1 MVQRYRSLAR
11 RLAPAPLAAALGAT
25 LVLAGCLNPAPRP
38 EPLPSPPSAVA
49 SPEPPS
55 APSAAPAPQPARP
68 PQPLR
73 EAHLSPATR
82 SLVAQAH
89 EQLARGD
96 LDGASLTLDRALRI
110 EPNSPLIWSQ
120 LGKVRLAENDAHQ
133 AEVCARKAIALATGD
148 RAAQTEADRVL
159 IDALRAQGHNQEAHD
174 IEGRAFM
181 Q

>member
-11 RLAPAPLAAALGAT
+11 RLALVRLAVALGAPLA
-25 LVLAGCLNPAPRP
+25 LAGCLGPAPRP
-38 EPLPSPPSAVA
+38 ELPANPSSAAPSPGPQSM
-49 SPEPPS
+49 PP
-55 APSAAPAPQPARP
+55 ATPAPQPPRP

-89 EQLARGD
+89 EQLARAD

-110 EPNSPLIWSQ
+110 EPNSPLIWSE
-120 LGKVRLAENDAHQ
+120 LGKLRLAESDSHQ
-133 AEVCARKAIALATGD
+133 AEVCARKALALASGD
-148 RAAQTEADRVL
+148 RAAQTEASRVL
-159 IDALRAQGHNQEAHD
+159 IDALRAQGRNQEAHE
-174 IEGRAFM
+174 IEARAFI

>member
-11 RLAPAPLAAALGAT
+11 RPAPARIGAT
-25 LVLAGCLNPAPRP
+25 LGAALALAGCFGPAPRP
-38 EPLPSPPSAVA
+38 EPPPNSLPAAPV
-49 SPEPPS
+49 PEPPS
-55 APSAAPAPQPARP
+55 APPETPAPQPPRP
-68 PQPLR
+68 PQPTR

-110 EPNSPLIWSQ
+110 EPNNPLIWSE
-120 LGKVRLAENDAHQ
+120 LGKLRLTESDSHQ
-133 AEVCARKAIALATGD
+133 AEVCARKALALASGD
-148 RAAQTEADRVL
+148 RAAQAEAARVL
-159 IDALRAQGHNQEAHD
+159 IGALRAQGRNQEAHEV
-174 IEGRAFM
+174 EGRPFM

>member
-11 RLAPAPLAAALGAT
+11 RLALARLAPTLSAALA
-25 LVLAGCLNPAPRP
+25 LAGCLGPAPRP
-38 EPLPSPPSAVA
+38 EPPANPSSIAP

-55 APSAAPAPQPARP
+55 APPAAPAPQPPRP
-68 PQPLR
+68 PQLPR

-110 EPNSPLIWSQ
+110 EPNSPLIWSE
-120 LGKVRLAENDAHQ
+120 LGMVRLAESDSHQ
-133 AEVCARKAIALATGD
+133 AEVCARKALALASGD
-148 RAAQTEADRVL
+148 RAAQSEAGRVL
-159 IDALRAQGHNQEAHD
+159 IDALRAQGRNQEAHE

>member
-1 MVQRYRSLAR
+1 V
-11 RLAPAPLAAALGAT
+11 
-25 LVLAGCLNPAPRP
+25 
-38 EPLPSPPSAVA
+38 
-49 SPEPPS
+49 
-55 APSAAPAPQPARP
+55 
-68 PQPLR
+68 R

-110 EPNSPLIWSQ
+110 EPNSPLIWSE
-120 LGKVRLAENDAHQ
+120 LGKVRLAESDPHQ
-133 AEVCARKAIALATGD
+133 GEICARKALALASGD
-148 RAAQTEADRVL
+148 RAAQVEAGRVL
-159 IDALRAQGHNQEAHD
+159 IDALRAQGRNQEAHE